1 MSTLSW
7 QRFGRFFAKLAV
19 VAYLASG
26 SATAGATTLEPIAP
40 PTSTGSYIVTYA
52 PCPSCISTWLEER
65 AEGGA
70 WTYVSSGALTV
81 TGKAAGTYYYRVG
94 YVYMVDP
101 SYFYTDFG
109 YSSEARVVV
118 TADASPLVSLN
129 DQLQYRYEARYGDG
143 NGDGRLDL
151 FVERITGGAVAS
163 GAIDTVLLA
172 QDGNSRFTVTVPSA
186 TQKTLARSWP
196 VAPVEVTLEDF
207 NVDGSADLLLKRVAT
222 ALGNVNAV
230 DQIVFAPGLGSQTP
244 KGVRAVDAALKRFT
258 ANARD
263 YLVNSNYFVEAAPV
277 TTYWQVVYYSYCS
290 SSYDF
295 DYYYGTSCG
304 YFAYSIPV
312 SIRDYSGFDA
322 NALNAFLQEAAIA
335 ERRVT
340 QAQGVDAIKR
350 SFEDALGTPIGGR
363 NFGTDRGE
371 QGTLDVP
378 GRRGFELFVAV
389 LGLSEANAQE
399 LSPAREKGR
408 RPEVVYVTGRKI
420 LGFLPRHTALEYNGS
435 TISAYDNNPAF
446 LDDGVLVSEVN
457 WPNDDPAL
465 MMTLG
470 TVSSGLGPA
479 LYWQRLI
486 GADAR
491 YRDNLPYDAIPS
503 VGVAG
508 YNSNG
513 YVHGIVRAT
522 GGIPSIDLTR
532 FVGGE
537 KPVPSTV
544 FY

>member
-1 MSTLSW
+1 MSIRSW
-7 QRFGRFFAKLAV
+7 QKLGAIFAQLAAAV
-19 VAYLASG
+19 YLAS
-26 SATAGATTLEPIAP
+26 SSTTAAALEPIAP
-40 PTSTGSYIVTYA
+40 PTSTGNYTVTYS

-65 AEGGA
+65 PEGGSWA
-70 WTYVSSGALTV
+70 YVSTGALTV
-81 TGKAAGTYYYRVG
+81 TGKPAGTYYYRVG
-94 YVYMVDP
+94 YVYMIDP
-101 SYFYTDFG
+101 SYFYTGFG
-109 YSSEARVVV
+109 YSAEARVVV
-118 TADASPLVSLN
+118 TTDPTPLVSLN

-151 FVERITGGAVAS
+151 FVERVSGGTGAS

-172 QDGNSRFTVTVPSA
+172 QDGNSRFSVTVPSA
-186 TQKTLARSWP
+186 TQTALSRSWP
-196 VAPVEVTLEDF
+196 IAPVEVTLEDF
-207 NVDGSADLLLKRVAT
+207 NVDGFADLLVKRVAT
-222 ALGNVNAV
+222 ALGNANAV
-230 DQIVFAPGLGSQTP
+230 DQIVFAPGPASPTP

-263 YLVNSNYFVEAAPV
+263 YLANSNYFVETAPV
-277 TTYWQVVYYSYCS
+277 KTYWQVVYYYYCGISYG
-290 SSYDF
+290 F
-295 DYYYGTSCG
+295 DYYYGTNCG
-304 YFAYSIPV
+304 YLAYSIPV
-312 SIRDYSGFDA
+312 SIRDYSGFDP
-322 NALNAFLQEAAIA
+322 NALNAFVQEVAIA

-408 RPEVVYVTGRKI
+408 RSDVVYVTGRKI

-457 WPNDDPAL
+457 WPNDNPAL

-470 TVSSGLGPA
+470 TVSSSLGPA
-479 LYWQRLI
+479 LYWQQLI

-522 GGIPSIDLTR
+522 AGVPSIDLTR

-537 KPVPSTV
+537 KPVPPTV